1 MDQVLSTAAE
11 IPPHVPRE
19 LVRDF
24 QYHNLPGANVDAV
37 QAAADAVRGGP
48 EIFYAL
54 NVRHGYINHW
64 VVTTHELIR
73 EIFQS
78 PEVFS
83 SKGGANFSALL
94 GETWDLLPLEV
105 DPPEHDKWRVLMNPV
120 FSPKR
125 MKAVEDDIKATAAKL
140 VDRALAKGE
149 SEFVGDFSEV
159 FPVTIFLSLMGLPL
173 DQTAQFLEWENG
185 ILHSGDMATR
195 IACARAI
202 NDYLLSVIAA
212 RRKAPTD
219 DLVSYILSQ
228 PVDGRAV
235 TDQEALGICF
245 LLFVAGLDT
254 VTATLG
260 FIFKHL
266 AEHPEH
272 QQQLRDDPALIPEAI
287 EELMRAY
294 PIVISSRLVMQDI
307 DFHGVKMKQGDRVS
321 LATMLAGRDG
331 AEFPNPDVVDFG
343 RDKVSHIS
351 FAAGPH
357 RCIGSHLARR
367 EMRVALEEWLSRVPP
382 FRVKPGETPVTHA
395 MGVFGVDYLPL
406 VW

>member
-1 MDQVLSTAAE
+1 MNPALKLAGDAPA
-11 IPPHVPRE
+11 HVPPE

-24 QYHNLPGANVDAV
+24 QFENLPGAGLDAV

-54 NVRHGYINHW
+54 NVRHGAQDNW
-64 VVTTHELIR
+64 VVTTHEMIR
-73 EIFQS
+73 EVFQNT
-78 PEVFS
+78 ELFS

-105 DPPEHDKWRVLMNPV
+105 DPPEHEKWRVVMNPV

-125 MKAVEDDIKATAAKL
+125 MKAVEADIKATAARL
-140 VDRALAKGE
+140 VDGALAKGE
-149 SEFVGDFSEV
+149 TEFVRDFSEV

-173 DQTAQFLEWENG
+173 DQTAQFLDWENG
-185 ILHSGDMATR
+185 ILHSGEMDTR

-202 NDYLLSVIAA
+202 NDYLLGVIAE

-219 DLVSYILSQ
+219 DLVSYILGQ
-228 PVDGRAV
+228 QIDGRAV
-235 TDQEALGICF
+235 TDKEALAICF

-272 QQQLRDDPALIPEAI
+272 QQQLRDKPELIGDAI

-294 PIVISSRLVMQDI
+294 PIVVSSRLVTRDV
-307 DFHGVKMKQGDRVS
+307 DFHGVKMKQGDRVT

-331 AEFPNPDVVDFG
+331 TEFPNPDVVDFA
-343 RDKVSHIS
+343 REKVNHIS

-367 EMRVALEEWLSRVPP
+367 EMRVAVEEWLGRVPP
-382 FRVKPGETPVTHA
+382 FRVKPGETPTTHA
-395 MGVFGVDYLPL
+395 IGVFGVDYLPL